1 MRCQMKRT
9 DNACVGYRF
18 AAKFKGC
25 QRRRRR
31 THFSLSK
38 RDSSG
43 QKLSLTSTRTQTRT
57 LSVCLWPAPEHFSKL
72 KRAINRRFWPGQL
85 QQQQYKQQQQ
95 SKSFA
100 DRLLIIWIIKLSIPL
115 LMMPMPNEEE
125 AAAAVATEEGSTRQR
140 GRVRGRGRGRRGELS
155 EDQFNLALIAPP
167 TTHERTIRLSLT
179 VRKLG
184 GKPCSIC
191 MSSAWGIGSSSSRS
205 SRKRGWWG
213 VNLKF
218 S

>member
-1 MRCQMKRT
+1 MRCQMKWT

-43 QKLSLTSTRTQTRT
+43 QKLSLTSTRTRTRS
-57 LSVCLWPAPEHFSKL
+57 LSACLWPAPEHFSKL

-95 SKSFA
+95 SKSSA

-115 LMMPMPNEEE
+115 LMMPMPIAEE
-125 AAAAVATEEGSTRQR
+125 AAAAVATEEGSTRER
-140 GRVRGRGRGRRGELS
+140 DRVRRRRRGELS

-167 TTHERTIRLSLT
+167 TTHERPIRLSLT

-191 MSSAWGIGSSSSRS
+191 MSSAWGIGSSSRSR
-205 SRKRGWWG
+205 RKRGWWG
-213 VNLKF
+213 VNLNF